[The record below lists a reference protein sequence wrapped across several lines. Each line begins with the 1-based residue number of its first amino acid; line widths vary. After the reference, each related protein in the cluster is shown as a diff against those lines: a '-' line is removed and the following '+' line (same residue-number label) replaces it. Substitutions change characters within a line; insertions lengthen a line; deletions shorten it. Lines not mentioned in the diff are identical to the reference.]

1 MEHPV
6 SEAVVCT
13 GRLSAGGVELRYRWD
28 GPPGTPVVLLSNSLG
43 TSAAMWDPQVAAL
56 SPYCRVLR
64 YEHRGHGGAPAPG
77 GAWTVAD
84 LAADAL
90 ALLDALGLETVAVAG
105 LSLGG
110 MVAMSLAARHP
121 ARVSRLALLCTA
133 PSLPPPSA
141 WQERAQTVRAGG
153 LAPLVPAQLGRWFTP
168 GFPDRHPEV
177 AALVTAMFSVAD
189 AGAYAACCEAIG
201 AMDQR
206 ESVTSIAAPTLVVAG
221 AADPVTPPAV
231 ALSLAAAI
239 PGAALAVVPGAA
251 HLATLEQPEQV
262 GSLLVDHL
270 VGPPARRGD
279 AVRRR
284 VLGDDH
290 VDRSRRA
297 SGPFA
302 EAFADLI
309 TRYAWGEVWSRPALD
324 LRTRSCITL
333 AALASLGREQELAL
347 HLAGARRNGLSDE
360 EIAEVLLHVAVYA
373 GVPAANSALA
383 LARRVLGEDG

>member
-1 MEHPV
+1 V
-6 SEAVVCT
+6 SEPVVCT
-13 GRLSAGGVELRYRWD
+13 DHVSAGGVKLRYRWD
-28 GPPGTPVVLLSNSLG
+28 GPAGAPVVLLSNSLG

-56 SPYCRVLR
+56 SPYCRLLR

-77 GAWTVAD
+77 GSWTVDD
-84 LAADAL
+84 LAGDAL
-90 ALLDALGLETVAVAG
+90 GLLDALGLETVAVAG

-121 ARVSRLALLCTA
+121 ARVTRLALLCTA
-133 PSLPPPSA
+133 PFLPPPSS
-141 WQERAQTVRAGG
+141 WQERAQAVRADG
-153 LAPLVPAQLGRWFTP
+153 LAPLIPTQLGRWFTP
-168 GFPDRHPEV
+168 GFADRHPDVASLV
-177 AALVTAMFSVAD
+177 AAMFAVAD

-206 ESVTSIAAPTLVVAG
+206 GDLASVAAPTLVIAG
-221 AADPVTPPAV
+221 AADPVTPPAT
-231 ALSLAAAI
+231 ALSLAEAI

-251 HLATLEQPEQV
+251 HLATLEQPQRV

-270 VGPPARRGD
+270 VGSPARRGD

-284 VLGDDH
+284 VLGDEH
-290 VDRSRRA
+290 VDRSRQPA
-297 SGPFA
+297 GPFSA
-302 EAFADLI
+302 SFADFI
-309 TRYAWGEVWSRPALD
+309 TRYAWGEVWSRPLLD

-333 AALASLGREQELAL
+333 AALAALGREQELAL

-383 LARRVLGEDG
+383 LARRVLGDGG